1 MDMGMERGDRAG
13 PAEAIAELSEELART
28 ATLAREQAAELAH
41 YKKMY
46 DRASA
51 LARIGVWECDL
62 ATERLSWTDGVY
74 DLFELPRGTPVE
86 RLEIVDLYDPE
97 SRREMERLRSN
108 AIKDGGSFSL
118 EIKVR
123 TAHGN
128 QRWLRLTADVERE
141 NGKSVRIFGTKQD
154 ITEEKAAQEKVRSL
168 QSELIHVT
176 RRSAMGAMA
185 STLAHELNQPL
196 AAIGNYAAGSRR
208 ALEAGNQAEA
218 VAASIVAIERCALR
232 AGNII
237 RSLRAITRES
247 TSMRQTIAAGPL
259 VREAAALAMAAGGE
273 AVKLDL
279 DLADRLPVSADPVQI
294 QQVIVNLVRNA
305 IDAVQGSTRREIAVG
320 ARIAGG
326 EVRIQVDDSGPG
338 IKPELID
345 RLFESFVTSKPDG
358 MGVGLSICR
367 TIVEA
372 HGGRITAA
380 NRAGGGA
387 SLLVALPAAGRGR
400 NNGRN
405 SPQVITTVS

>member
-1 MDMGMERGDRAG
+1 MDMGMERADRTG
-13 PAEAIAELSEELART
+13 PAEAIAALSEELART

-74 DLFELPRGTPVE
+74 DLFELPRGVPVD
-86 RLEIVDLYDPE
+86 RPEILDLYEPE
-97 SRREMERLRSN
+97 SRREMERLRSH
-108 AIKDGGSFSL
+108 AIKDGGSFSID
-118 EIKVR
+118 IKVR
-123 TAHGN
+123 TARGN

-154 ITEEKAAQEKVRSL
+154 ISEEKAAQEKVRSL
-168 QSELIHVT
+168 QSELINVT

-208 ALEAGNQAEA
+208 ALEAGGQADA
-218 VAASIVAIERCALR
+218 VAASVAAIERCALR

-247 TSMRQTIAAGPL
+247 TSMRQTIDAGLL

-273 AVKLDL
+273 AVTLHL
-279 DLADRLPVSADPVQI
+279 DLADQLPVSADPVQI

-305 IDAVQGSTRREIAVG
+305 IDAVQGSKRREIAIA

-326 EVRIQVDDSGPG
+326 EARIQVDDSGPG
-338 IKPELID
+338 IEPDLID
-345 RLFESFVTSKPDG
+345 RLFESFVTSKADG
-358 MGVGLSICR
+358 MGIGLSICR

-372 HGGRITAA
+372 HGGRISAA
-380 NRAGGGA
+380 NRPGGGA
-387 SLLVALPAAGRGR
+387 SLLVSLPAAGRDR
-400 NNGRN
+400 
-405 SPQVITTVS
+405 SA